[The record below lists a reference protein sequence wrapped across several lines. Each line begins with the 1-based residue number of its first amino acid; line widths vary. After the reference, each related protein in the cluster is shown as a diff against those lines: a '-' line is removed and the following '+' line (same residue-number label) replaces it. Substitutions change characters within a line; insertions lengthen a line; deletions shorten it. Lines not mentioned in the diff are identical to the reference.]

1 MNKDKGKNSC
11 GCRMYGMF
19 VSKRWRKPVKQV
31 VIMLVV
37 KLKFKA
43 WKNYVI
49 TKYILYSL
57 DCLSNKI
64 LQPVQKR
71 NLYFYYLLFPVL
83 V

>member
-11 GCRMYGMF
+11 GCRVYNQTMEVTCKTSYEQAGGE
-19 VSKRWRKPVKQV
+19 V
-31 VIMLVV
+31 
-37 KLKFKA
+37 KFKA

-64 LQPVQKR
+64 LEPVQKHT
-71 NLYFYYLLFPVL
+71 LYFYYLLFPVL